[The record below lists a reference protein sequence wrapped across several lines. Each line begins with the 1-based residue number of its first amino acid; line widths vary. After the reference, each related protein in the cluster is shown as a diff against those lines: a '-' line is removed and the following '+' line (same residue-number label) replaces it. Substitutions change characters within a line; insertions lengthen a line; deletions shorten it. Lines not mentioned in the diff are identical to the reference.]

1 MLSAALRP
9 SLGRHS
15 AFSNRR
21 LYSSPSES
29 TQKKAQNTLM
39 SAQIDASRLW
49 ESSKKYLDPLTEKA
63 GRRIAYKQPLLYN
76 LSVTKEV
83 LKQIYV
89 AEGLQPQMLSAVR
102 QAYESIWDQV
112 SRSGAL
118 GKLVRDGEV
127 SAWVGIYGLQAYG
140 IFKIGEIVG
149 RRSLI
154 GYDLQ

>member
-1 MLSAALRP
+1 MLSTALRR
-9 SLGRHS
+9 SLARHS
-15 AFSNRR
+15 AFPNRR

-29 TQKKAQNTLM
+29 TQKKAQDTLA
-39 SAQIDASRLW
+39 SAQKNASKLW

-63 GRRIAYKQPLLYN
+63 GQMLGSYKQPLLYN

-89 AEGLQPQMLSAVR
+89 AEALQPPTLSAVR
-102 QAYESIWDQV
+102 QAYESIWYQV

-127 SAWVGIYGLQAYG
+127 ARVGIYGLQAYG

-149 RRSLI
+149 RRSLV
-154 GYDLQ
+154 GYDLH